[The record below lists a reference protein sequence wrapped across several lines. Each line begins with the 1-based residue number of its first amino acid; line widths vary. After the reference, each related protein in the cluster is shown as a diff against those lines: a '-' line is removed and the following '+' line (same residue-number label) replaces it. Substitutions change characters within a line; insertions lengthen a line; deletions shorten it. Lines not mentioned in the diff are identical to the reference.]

1 MVKKVISISTCIN
14 ASIVWLHS
22 YETYPQIDK
31 DLGVKDEHFI
41 VWMRLAGVPNFRKLY
56 GRLEGKE
63 LKKGDVLT
71 FEIHSNFEVTSFKG
85 KKGLV
90 IATENFIG
98 GKNYNI
104 GITFIIAAVLSF
116 GFVAAILIVQKV
128 CPK

>member
-1 MVKKVISISTCIN
+1 
-14 ASIVWLHS
+14 
-22 YETYPQIDK
+22 
-31 DLGVKDEHFI
+31 
-41 VWMRLAGVPNFRKLY
+41 MRLAGVPNFRKLY
-56 GRLEGKE
+56 GRLEGE
-63 LKKGDVLT
+63 LKKGDILT
-71 FEIHSNFEVTSFKG
+71 FEIHNNFEVTSFKG

-128 CPK
+128 CPR